1 MSQVFSTKLET
12 RKQRTNVFT
21 ILRGDDFQ
29 TGILLLA
36 KLSLKCEHKEGH
48 FRYAGPEKKIY
59 LPFSIKALKY
69 VLYKNR
75 E

>member
-1 MSQVFSTKLET
+1 MSRVFSTKLEIS
-12 RKQRTNVFT
+12 KQRTNVFT

-36 KLSLKCEHKEGH
+36 KLSLKYERKEGH

-59 LPFSIKALKY
+59 LPFSIKTIEICAL
-69 VLYKNR
+69 
-75 E
+75 